1 MDGAI
6 LDLSTFSQRHP
17 GGARVLVNALGTD
30 ITSELMGEE
39 LSIGMAMSFSPH
51 EHTEV
56 SFVLYCLVLSCLV
69 LSCIV

>member
-6 LDLSTFSQRHP
+6 LDVSTFCQRHP

-56 SFVLYCLVLSCLV
+56 SVGQ
-69 LSCIV
+69 